1 MTFLSDYEFWTMV
14 ATIVT
19 CIIAYVALSSWK
31 QQKKHELRI
40 EIFANSRSAMGM
52 IRSIRDP
59 ITFEGEITDDVI
71 SERQRVNIDPPTP
84 EEYRYMIFLTRTK
97 KTYEQYQQLLL
108 LREKIWA
115 EYDENHIFYRFYD
128 YILQT
133 TIDIRDA
140 HHVCMLLRDRVTF
153 CKPEDAF
160 ERSRNEQK
168 IATKKEDEIEKSMK
182 NLFTELSEERK
193 KGRRV

>member
-1 MTFLSDYEFWTMV
+1 MITSSGQWLP
-14 ATIVT
+14 IVT

-115 EYDENHIFYRFYD
+115 EYDENHIFIGSTIISCRQLS
-128 YILQT
+128 ILEML
-133 TIDIRDA
+133 IMF
-140 HHVCMLLRDRVTF
+140 VCY
-153 CKPEDAF
+153 C
-160 ERSRNEQK
+160 
-168 IATKKEDEIEKSMK
+168 EI
-182 NLFTELSEERK
+182 
-193 KGRRV
+193 G

>member
-1 MTFLSDYEFWTMV
+1 MFLADYEFWSMV
-14 ATIVT
+14 ATIAT
-19 CIIAYVALSSWK
+19 CAIAYIALSSWK

-59 ITFEGEITDDVI
+59 ITFEGEITDDFI
-71 SERQRVNIDPPTP
+71 SERQRINVTLPTP
-84 EEYRYMIFLTRTK
+84 EEHRYMIFLTRAK
-97 KTYEQYQQLLL
+97 KTYEQYQQLLT

-133 TIDIRDA
+133 TIDIRNA
-140 HHVCMLLRDRVTF
+140 HHCCMLLQDRNTF
-153 CKPEDAF
+153 CRPEDNI
-160 ERSRNEQK
+160 ERKRNEFK
-168 IATKKEDEIEKSMK
+168 IATTKGDEIEIMMEQ
-182 NLFTELSEERK
+182 LFTELTEERK
-193 KGRRV
+193 KGRRI